1 MDDHP
6 DIRVFCFRETKNR
19 PIFLL
24 FYYLPRGSKEKFFA
38 FFGGLRKGVPV
49 ATISFGTHTSLENV
63 APNTQKK
70 NGSKIKILY
79 SINQNVSCLE
89 MSVMNSLF
97 FKKCIAT

>member
-38 FFGGLRKGVPV
+38 FFGGLRKKGVHV
-49 ATISFGTHTSLENV
+49 ATI
-63 APNTQKK
+63 
-70 NGSKIKILY
+70 Y
-79 SINQNVSCLE
+79 
-89 MSVMNSLF
+89 
-97 FKKCIAT
+97 FKS

>member
-63 APNTQKK
+63 AQTLNKKMVQK
-70 NGSKIKILY
+70 SKYQKCNEFHQ
-79 SINQNVSCLE
+79 S
-89 MSVMNSLF
+89 
-97 FKKCIAT
+97 KCILLGNVCNEFSIF